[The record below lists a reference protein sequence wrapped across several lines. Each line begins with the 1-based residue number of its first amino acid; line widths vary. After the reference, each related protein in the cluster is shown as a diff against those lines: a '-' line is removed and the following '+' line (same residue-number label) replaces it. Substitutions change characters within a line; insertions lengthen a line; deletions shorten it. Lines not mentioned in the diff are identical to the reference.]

1 MQSSFGPILSFE
13 YFFHIF
19 HHNFRRVFSSEV
31 KKKNNSKEHR
41 ESKKSPRAAYTTA
54 ASVAAAIAASIR
66 ATQPRGAEVRGLL
79 PPLPGGR
86 SGDQLQPWHRTILG
100 EAREGSGRQPVAF

>member
-31 KKKNNSKEHR
+31 KKKKIEKHR
-41 ESKKSPRAAYTTA
+41 ESKKAPRAAYTTA